1 MPASVRARALAAVGR
16 VPKLTAMGP
25 TLIDLT
31 HPVTTGMPVYPGDP
45 AVELRPALTSAAD
58 GVNVLS
64 LHLGSQSGT
73 HVDAPYHLDVTWPTV
88 DGLPLELF
96 TGPGVVADLRGLP
109 ARTEITAELL
119 APALAAA
126 GPGTVLLLATG
137 WPRHWGT
144 DRYFAHPYLS
154 VGAAEAIVAAGVRTV
169 GVDAL
174 SVDPTPDPGPGDPAV
189 AALLAELAD
198 EHDPAPEPPTLAAH
212 RILLGPDGG
221 GVIAENLT
229 DLTPLLDAQAAG
241 LPIEVSLFPLR
252 LTAADG
258 APVRAVARLG

>member
-1 MPASVRARALAAVGR
+1 MAS
-16 VPKLTAMGP
+16 

-45 AVELRPALTSAAD
+45 EVELRPALTTATA
-58 GVNVLS
+58 GVNVLG

-73 HVDAPYHLDVTWPTV
+73 HVDAPYHVDVTWPTL

-96 TGPGVVADLRGLP
+96 TGPAVVADLRGLEP
-109 ARTEITAELL
+109 RTAVTADQL
-119 APALAAA
+119 APALALVT
-126 GPGTVLLLATG
+126 PGTVLLLATG

-144 DRYFAHPYLS
+144 DHYLAHPWLTPE
-154 VGAAEAIVAAGVRTV
+154 AAGAIVAAGVRTL

-174 SVDPTPDPGPGDPAV
+174 SIDRTPEQGPADPTV
-189 AALLAELAD
+189 AALLADLSD
-198 EHDPAPEPPTLAAH
+198 EHDPAAEAAGLAAH
-212 RILLGPDGG
+212 RLLLGTPGG
-221 GVIAENLT
+221 SVIAENLT
-229 DLTPLLDAQAAG
+229 DLTPLLDAQTAG

-252 LTAADG
+252 LVAADG

>member
-1 MPASVRARALAAVGR
+1 MAA
-16 VPKLTAMGP
+16 

-45 AVELRPALTSAAD
+45 EVELRPALTAESA

-73 HVDAPYHLDVTWPTV
+73 HVDAPYHLDVTWPTL

-96 TGPGVVADLRGLP
+96 TGPAVVADLRGLTT
-109 ARTEITAELL
+109 RTEVTAEQL
-119 APALAAA
+119 APALRLC

-144 DRYFAHPYLS
+144 DRYLAHPYLS
-154 VGAAEAIVAAGVRTV
+154 AAAAEAIVATGVRTV

-174 SVDPTPDPGPGDPAV
+174 SVDPTADPAPADPEV

-198 EHDPAPEPPTLAAH
+198 EHDPAPEEAVLAAH
-212 RILLGPDGG
+212 RILLGPEGG

-229 DLTPLLDAQAAG
+229 DLTPLLQAQSAG

-258 APVRAVARLG
+258 APVRAVARIG